1 MSKKCKNTHSNN
13 MSVAEPMIAY
23 GVNAG
28 SKSILEN
35 TMSVDEYFNK
45 LLSLVHKDYENIL
58 SQD

>member
-1 MSKKCKNTHSNN
+1 MSKKCKNTHSNI

-45 LLSLVHKDYENIL
+45 LLSLVHKDYENI
-58 SQD
+58 